1 MVLLEFLCGSGT
13 TRKKIPVHEEDLQEL
28 ANMHERVNINL
39 ALCGSLFSRY
49 RNASM
54 GAMTEF
60 FAQSKE
66 LDEIVNRQLGEIEQ
80 ALTQALGE

>member
-1 MVLLEFLCGSGT
+1 
-13 TRKKIPVHEEDLQEL
+13 
-28 ANMHERVNINL
+28 
-39 ALCGSLFSRY
+39 
-49 RNASM
+49 
-54 GAMTEF
+54 MTEF